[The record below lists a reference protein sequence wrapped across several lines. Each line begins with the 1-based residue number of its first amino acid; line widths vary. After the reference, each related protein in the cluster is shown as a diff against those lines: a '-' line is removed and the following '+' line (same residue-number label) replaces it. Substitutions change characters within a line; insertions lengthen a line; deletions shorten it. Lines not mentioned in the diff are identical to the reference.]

1 LGAPQYWLAMPQRE
15 YRATILPFFLSNPR
29 LNQRPLGFEEALTQ
43 IKPDIIFMDAHIAD
57 ISDNYGDHLRDARRA
72 PLRSFLLSHNAR
84 LIAQISDNFGEPFQI
99 YVLEW

>member
-1 LGAPQYWLAMPQRE
+1 
-15 YRATILPFFLSNPR
+15 
-29 LNQRPLGFEEALTQ
+29 
-43 IKPDIIFMDAHIAD
+43 MDAHIAD